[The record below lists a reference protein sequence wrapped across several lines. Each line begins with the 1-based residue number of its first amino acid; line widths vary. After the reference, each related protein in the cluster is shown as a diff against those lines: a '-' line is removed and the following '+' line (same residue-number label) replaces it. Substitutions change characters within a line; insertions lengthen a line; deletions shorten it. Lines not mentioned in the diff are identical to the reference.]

1 MNRTTKNNIQI
12 LMAYQHFIERVK
24 MIGVLWVTL
33 IVFAGIFTAIGLG
46 GGFKKP
52 KVKTNG

>member
-1 MNRTTKNNIQI
+1 
-12 LMAYQHFIERVK
+12 MAYQHFIERVK